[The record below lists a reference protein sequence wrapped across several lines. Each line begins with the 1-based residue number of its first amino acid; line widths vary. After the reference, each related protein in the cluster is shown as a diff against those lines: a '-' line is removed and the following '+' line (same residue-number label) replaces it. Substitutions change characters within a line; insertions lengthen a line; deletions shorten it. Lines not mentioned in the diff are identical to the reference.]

1 MVQDN
6 GHSIIYIKNMVC
18 PRCIF
23 AVDNLLK
30 QNGID
35 IVKIELGKAEIKGSL
50 SKEQKRLLQKELND
64 LGFELLDDKITR
76 RVEQIKNAIIDFVHY
91 QSNNVNMNL
100 SDYIVS
106 KLHQDYFSLSK
117 IFSENESTT
126 IEKYFILQKI
136 ERIKEL
142 LSYNELTLNEIA
154 LEMNYSSA
162 AYLSTQFKQI
172 TGMTPSQYK
181 LSETKNRKCLD
192 SI

>member
-1 MVQDN
+1 
-6 GHSIIYIKNMVC
+6 MVC

-35 IVKIELGKAEIKGSL
+35 IVNIELGKAEIKGSL

-91 QSNNVNMNL
+91 QSSNVNMNL

-181 LSETKNRKCLD
+181 LCETKNRKCLD

>member
-1 MVQDN
+1 
-6 GHSIIYIKNMVC
+6 MVC

-50 SKEQKRLLQKELND
+50 SKEQKRLLQKELYD

-91 QSNNVNMNL
+91 QSHKVNMNL

>member
-1 MVQDN
+1 
-6 GHSIIYIKNMVC
+6 MVC
-18 PRCIF
+18 PRCIS

-30 QNGID
+30 QNGIE
-35 IVKIELGKAEIKGSL
+35 IVNIELGKAEIKGSL
-50 SKEQKRLLQKELND
+50 SKEQKRLLQKELYD

-117 IFSENESTT
+117 IFSENENTT

-181 LSETKNRKCLD
+181 LSETKNRKSLD

>member
-1 MVQDN
+1 
-6 GHSIIYIKNMVC
+6 MVC